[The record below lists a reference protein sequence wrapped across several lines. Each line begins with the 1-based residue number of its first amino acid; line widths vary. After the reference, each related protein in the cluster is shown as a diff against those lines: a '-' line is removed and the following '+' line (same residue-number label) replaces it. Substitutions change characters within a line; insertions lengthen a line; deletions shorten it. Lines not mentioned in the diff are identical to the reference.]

1 MKWFKENWGMDKNS
15 GWIKFYKDMEEMF
28 ADPIVDDGEQ
38 DTVDINTI
46 CTPQRPELD
55 LKWKYCGFYTPL
67 AKELGE
73 EEAGHDHGIT
83 DLYKMEVLP
92 HAFTFFSVVD
102 IESKAEDASGVTI
115 KFFFNY
121 PLQEDFSQVK
131 SKEELEDANFVEKLY
146 DNLIAQALEPSRR
159 DALRSASKLPFI
171 PRVANLTS
179 GDDLSQ
185 RVFWED
191 NGIDIRINEKDPFLC
206 PEGKHKYEN
215 CQSMEIWVPEINK
228 EDKN

>member
-73 EEAGHDHGIT
+73 EEAGHDHGEIQAAQNILSTPDGCASPLGPATSSPT
-83 DLYKMEVLP
+83 DD
-92 HAFTFFSVVD
+92 VD
-102 IESKAEDASGVTI
+102 ICFLAELGDA
-115 KFFFNY
+115 
-121 PLQEDFSQVK
+121 
-131 SKEELEDANFVEKLY
+131 
-146 DNLIAQALEPSRR
+146 IAR
-159 DALRSASKLPFI
+159 
-171 PRVANLTS
+171 
-179 GDDLSQ
+179 
-185 RVFWED
+185 
-191 NGIDIRINEKDPFLC
+191 
-206 PEGKHKYEN
+206 
-215 CQSMEIWVPEINK
+215 
-228 EDKN
+228 